1 MLMDILERGE
11 NSVKVIV
18 GHYTS
23 SREIW
28 TNSSNFGIGKFV
40 TEIKE
45 IQRDETCDPFD
56 FEAGLFYVKYE
67 SSILDPNRIEERL
80 CERLGERD
88 YDFRHNNC
96 EYAITYILIGEQ
108 LSNNS
113 SCADFYTVTVGEFK
127 EVGMKVAFFM
137 AFIGAIAGSLIRYSY
152 VNVIV
157 KVQFCMLI
165 IMARM
170 RRVLLQYGGI
180 GFQSEKRNNSC
191 KRCVRL
197 SCQHTKIIGQSLQKA
212 NHTRYRI
219 NF

>member
-45 IQRDETCDPFD
+45 IQRGETCDPFD

-67 SSILDPNRIEERL
+67 SSILDPYRIEERL

-88 YDFRHNNC
+88 
-96 EYAITYILIGEQ
+96 
-108 LSNNS
+108 
-113 SCADFYTVTVGEFK
+113 
-127 EVGMKVAFFM
+127 
-137 AFIGAIAGSLIRYSY
+137 LIR
-152 VNVIV
+152 
-157 KVQFCMLI
+157 L
-165 IMARM
+165 
-170 RRVLLQYGGI
+170 
-180 GFQSEKRNNSC
+180 
-191 KRCVRL
+191 
-197 SCQHTKIIGQSLQKA
+197 
-212 NHTRYRI
+212 
-219 NF
+219 